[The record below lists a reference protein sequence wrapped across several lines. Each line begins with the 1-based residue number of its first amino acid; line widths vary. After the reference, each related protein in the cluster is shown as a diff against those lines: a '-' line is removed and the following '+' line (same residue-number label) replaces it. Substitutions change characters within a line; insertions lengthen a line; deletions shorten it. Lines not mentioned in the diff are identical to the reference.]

1 MNPAIHMTA
10 GAWSAIRKEVATGPS
25 HLETGGI
32 LLGHDL
38 GDVLQVTVAGDPGPN
53 SRRSSDRFLRDRD
66 HAAQLAA
73 GAWEADRA
81 QWIGEWHTHPT
92 ASPVPSQIDLASYT
106 RHLQDSDL
114 NFDRFLSVIIGLDD
128 MHQALAG
135 WIVTSAALFAVPIR
149 LGDPDD

>member
-10 GAWSAIRKEVATGPS
+10 AAWAAIRREFATGPS

-32 LLGHDL
+32 LLGHDF
-38 GDVLQVTVAGDPGPN
+38 GDILHVTVAGDPGPN

-73 GAWEADRA
+73 VAWEADRA

-92 ASPVPSQIDLASYT
+92 ASPVPSQIDLASYA
-106 RHLQDSDL
+106 RHLQDPDL
-114 NFDRFLSVIIGLDD
+114 NFDRFLSVIIGLD
-128 MHQALAG
+128 HKRQALAG
-135 WIVTSAALFAVPIR
+135 WVVTGDALFSVPIC